1 MKDENKGQ
9 SSSKSTNLI
18 RQDIETKKP
27 GNKRKRTDKA
37 LLASEN
43 FYKAVFENTGTA
55 TVILEEDD
63 TILLAS
69 RKFEKLSGYTREE
82 VEGRKKWMEFV
93 FRKDDLERIKEYHR
107 LRRLAPSSAPRTCE
121 FQFVDREGQIK
132 DIILNAAAMP
142 GGKRIMSSLLD
153 ITDRKRMEVNLQES
167 ERRLADIIDFLPD
180 ATFAIDLE
188 GKVIAWNRAIEE
200 MTGIRAGDMLGK
212 GNYEYV
218 LPFYGVRRPILIDL
232 ARGFTGNIEKKY
244 SFVRKEG
251 DVLLTEADVI
261 LRGAVRVLWAKAS
274 PLYDSHGKAVGA
286 IESVRDITEQRKME
300 ETIRRSQK
308 MQAIGTLAG
317 GIAHDFN
324 NILGAIM
331 GYAEMAKDESPAGS
345 KVIEYINELLSA
357 SERAKFLV
365 QQILAF
371 SRQAENQVKP
381 LLVAP
386 IVKEVVKLLSHTMPS
401 TIHLKQNINAK
412 NTIILADP
420 TQIHQVLM
428 NLCTNAGHAMRKRGG
443 ILTIN
448 LNEIE
453 ISPGNKRVNVSLDA
467 GIYLE
472 LKVADT
478 GHGIAPEIIDKIF
491 DPFFTTKKKGEG
503 SGMGLAV
510 VHGIV
515 NGYGGHINVVSE
527 AGSGT
532 TFTIYFPVINEHLK
546 LQKAKAQKAPARG
559 HERIMIVDD
568 QEYILKMMHRI
579 LSYLGYAVISEQS
592 SLKALALF
600 QHDPFALDMIITDQT
615 MPDLTGAAMAKKIL
629 SIRPDIP
636 IILCTGFSDLVSPE
650 DAKAIGIRE
659 YLMKPISITEI
670 AQTIRNVF
678 DKKDDTG

>member
-1 MKDENKGQ
+1 MEDKNKTRSRSTKTSVIIQ
-9 SSSKSTNLI
+9 HDTEIKKS
-18 RQDIETKKP
+18 
-27 GNKRKRTDKA
+27 GNKRREADKA

-43 FYKAVFENTGTA
+43 FYRTIFENTGTA

-93 FRKDDLERIKEYHR
+93 FRKDDLERIKEYHS
-107 LRRLAPSSAPRTCE
+107 LRRLAPSSGPRTYE

-142 GGKRIMSSLLD
+142 GGKQIMSSLLD

-188 GKVIAWNRAIEE
+188 GKVIAWNRAVED
-200 MTGIRAGDMLGK
+200 MTGIKAENMLGK

-218 LPFYGVRRPILIDL
+218 LPFYGKRRPILIDL
-232 ARGFTGNIEKKY
+232 ARGFNKGIEKKY
-244 SFVRKEG
+244 NFIRREG
-251 DVLLTEADVI
+251 DVLLTEAKVT
-261 LRGAVRVLWAKAS
+261 LRGISRVLWAKAS
-274 PLYDSHGKAVGA
+274 PLYDSHGNVTGA
-286 IESVRDITEQRKME
+286 IESARDITEYRKME

-331 GYAEMAKDESPAGS
+331 GYAEMAKDELPAES
-345 KVIEYINELLSA
+345 RVTEYINELLSA

-371 SRQAENQVKP
+371 SRQAENQTKP
-381 LLVAP
+381 FLVAP
-386 IVKEVVKLLSHTMPS
+386 IVKEVVKLLQHTMPS
-401 TIHLKQNINAK
+401 TIHIKQNIYAK
-412 NTIILADP
+412 NTIILADA
-420 TQIHQVLM
+420 TQIHQILI
-428 NLCTNAGHAMRKRGG
+428 NLCTNAGYAMRERGG
-443 ILTIN
+443 TLTIS
-448 LNEIE
+448 LNEVE
-453 ISPGNKRVNVSLDA
+453 ISTDNKQVGLSLDE
-467 GIYLE
+467 GTYLE
-472 LKVADT
+472 LKIADT
-478 GHGIAPEIIDKIF
+478 GHGIDPAIIDKIF
-491 DPFFTTKKKGEG
+491 DPFFTTKMKSEG

-515 NGYGGHINVVSE
+515 NGYRGHINVVSE
-527 AGSGT
+527 PGAGT
-532 TFTIYFPVINEHLK
+532 AFTIYFPVVKEK
-546 LQKAKAQKAPARG
+546 LNLSKEKTQEKPARG
-559 HERIMIVDD
+559 DERIMVVDD

-579 LSYLGYAVISEQS
+579 LSYLGYTVTSEQDP
-592 SLKALALF
+592 LKAWALF
-600 QHDPFALDMIITDQT
+600 QHDPSALDIVITDQT
-615 MPDLTGAAMAKKIL
+615 MPNLTGADMAKKML

-650 DAKAIGIRE
+650 DAKALGIRE
-659 YLMKPISITEI
+659 YLMKPISINDL
-670 AQTIRNVF
+670 AQTIRNVL
-678 DKKDDTG
+678 DGKRS